1 MRKSM
6 MLMAALLVTTLVFG
20 QRHKNPGADAQARTE
35 KMKTVLSLDEK
46 QYAVVSRI
54 NEKYAL
60 QRSEI
65 WKDTAGTR
73 DEKRSSLR
81 ALHAAHEKEI
91 SAVLTPEQQA
101 QWQAHKVEHA
111 KKRKEHITQ
120 VRSNYH
126 NRLRQTLSLTDE
138 QSARMQEAD
147 RKFMEKL
154 KSLRKGTDGTS
165 KPDRATMRKLRT
177 EHEAAVKS
185 ILTTEQFDK
194 WILLREEMKNKRKQ
208 RRG

>member
-1 MRKSM
+1 
-6 MLMAALLVTTLVFG
+6 
-20 QRHKNPGADAQARTE
+20 
-35 KMKTVLSLDEK
+35 
-46 QYAVVSRI
+46 
-54 NEKYAL
+54 
-60 QRSEI
+60 
-65 WKDTAGTR
+65 
-73 DEKRSSLR
+73 
-81 ALHAAHEKEI
+81 
-91 SAVLTPEQQA
+91 
-101 QWQAHKVEHA
+101 
-111 KKRKEHITQ
+111 EHITQ